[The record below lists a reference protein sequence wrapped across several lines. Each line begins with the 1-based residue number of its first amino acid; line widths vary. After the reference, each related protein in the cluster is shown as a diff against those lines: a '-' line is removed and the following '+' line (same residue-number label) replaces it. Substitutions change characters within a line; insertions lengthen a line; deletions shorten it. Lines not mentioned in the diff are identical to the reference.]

1 MSEKR
6 KDSKGRILRTGE
18 SQRSESSY
26 MYRYTD
32 LRGNRQCIYA
42 ATLSELRDKEDV
54 INQQLRE
61 GVNFADGL
69 ITVYQLTK
77 KYLRSKRNIKT
88 STRMSYETTLNML
101 KTDPFG
107 QRTIKDIKMMDV
119 KEWLITLHE
128 EKGWSYNSIQGVR
141 TVLKP
146 AFQTAVEDD
155 IIRKNPFSFRISDI
169 IINDSKKRFAIDE
182 ETEQRL
188 LDAIKNDQYA
198 RQYYD
203 ILIIL
208 LETGMRVTELL
219 SLTKNDV
226 DLKNRVVNV
235 DKQVYTPRKKEQSY
249 AVCKP
254 KTESGIR
261 KIPLTQRAV
270 DSFRSVLSNA
280 SKQKKVQCVID
291 GYTGFIFPGKNG
303 YPVPAATLQNGLR
316 RSIERYNRKHKDQLP
331 HITPHIL
338 RHTFCSRKVAQGMD
352 LKSLQ
357 YVMGH
362 SHLDV
367 TMNVYAHPD
376 FEVVK
381 RCMLGT

>member
-6 KDSKGRILRTGE
+6 RDNKGRVLRSGE
-18 SQRSESSY
+18 SQRRESSY

-32 LRGNRQCIYA
+32 LRGKRQCIYA
-42 ATLSELRDKEDV
+42 STLAELREKEDV
-54 INQQLRE
+54 VNQQLRE
-61 GVNFADGL
+61 GINFSDGL

-77 KYLRSKRNIKT
+77 KYLKSKQNIKT
-88 STRMSYETTLNML
+88 STRMTYETTLNML

-107 QRTIKDIKMMDV
+107 QRKIKDIKTMDV
-119 KEWLITLHE
+119 KEWLISLQE
-128 EKGWSYNSIQGVR
+128 ERQCSFNSIQAVR

-155 IIRKNPFSFRISDI
+155 IIKRNPFCFRISDI
-169 IINDSKKRFAIDE
+169 IVNDSKKRFAIDE
-182 ETEQRL
+182 EVEHRL

-198 RQYYD
+198 KQYYD
-203 ILIIL
+203 PIVIL
-208 LETGMRVTELL
+208 LETGMRVTELY

-226 DLKNRVVNV
+226 DLKKRQVTI
-235 DKQVYTPRKKEQSY
+235 DKQVFIPRKKDQNYSI
-249 AVCKP
+249 VTP
-254 KTESGIR
+254 KTASGVR
-261 KIPLTQRAV
+261 VIPLTQKAV
-270 DSFRSVLSNA
+270 EAFQSVLA
-280 SKQKKVQCVID
+280 SAAKNKKVQCVID

-303 YPVPAATLQNGLR
+303 YPIPAATLQNGLR
-316 RSIERYNRKHKDQLP
+316 RAIARYNRQHKDQLP
-331 HITPHIL
+331 NITPHIL
-338 RHTFCSRKVAQGMD
+338 RHTFCSRKVAEGMD

-381 RCMLGT
+381 RCMIGE